1 MPKRIFSVI
10 LSFFLLISPI
20 FAVSAYE
27 PTGIDLTAR
36 NVLLVCLNTGETVYA
51 KGENE
56 RVFPASITKI
66 MVVTLMLESPIYDPE
81 AKVAMSE
88 EAQKLILGTGS
99 VCSNLKVGE
108 EIRQIDLV
116 YYVLMSSCGD
126 CAYLAAL
133 TYGETVENFV
143 DMMNKKAQELG
154 LENTHYVNP
163 VGLHDE
169 NHYTTARDT
178 YILATYALKNET
190 FRTVC
195 GKSRYEVPE
204 TNMYNRTRRLSTTNF
219 LLDTSTNYFYSY
231 ATGVKTG
238 FTTEAGRCL
247 VSTAVRRGNDGVDYS
262 YMCILFGCENKPT
275 VKRYEFTESKNLFN
289 WVFGNFVIKT
299 IGDTKNPVD
308 EVNVKLSS
316 KAEFATVYLESGFQS
331 LLPKDADDS
340 TVRIEPHLKNKT
352 VNAPISKGQVLGT
365 ADIIYANKV
374 IGTVNLVS
382 HDDIEKSTVLAAID
396 ATANFFTSKFMKTVY
411 VVVCGLILLLII
423 WILLLNRKKK
433 TRSARKIR
441 YVPYKEDKRNDR

>member
-1 MPKRIFSVI
+1 MPKKIFSVI

-20 FAVSAYE
+20 YYASAYE
-27 PTGIDLTAR
+27 PTGIELTAE
-36 NVLLVCLNTGETVYA
+36 NVLLVCMNTGETVYA

-56 RVFPASITKI
+56 KVYPASITKI
-66 MVVTLMLESPIYDPE
+66 MVVMLMLESPIYDPE
-81 AKVAMSE
+81 AKIAMNE

-143 DMMNKKAQELG
+143 DMMNNKAKELG
-154 LENTHYVNP
+154 LENTHYQNP

-169 NHYTTARDT
+169 DHYTTARDT
-178 YILATYALKNET
+178 YILTSYALKNKT
-190 FRTVC
+190 FEEVC
-195 GKSRYEVPE
+195 SKSRYEVPA

-247 VSTAVRRGNDGVDYS
+247 VSTAVRRGNDNIDYK
-262 YMCILFGCENKPT
+262 YMCILFHCENKPN
-275 VKRYEFTESKNLFN
+275 VKRYEFTEGKSLFN
-289 WVFGNFVIKT
+289 WAFGNFIIKD
-299 IGDTKNPVD
+299 IGDTNNPVAQVD
-308 EVNVKLSS
+308 VRLSS
-316 KAEFATVYLESGFQS
+316 KAEYVTAYLEDSFKS
-331 LLPKDADDS
+331 LLPKDADES
-340 TVRIEPHLKNKT
+340 TIMIEPHLKSDT
-352 VNAPISKGQVLGT
+352 VKAPVSKGQVLGT

-396 ATANFFTSKFMKTVY
+396 ATARFFTSKFMKAVY
-411 VVVCGLILLLII
+411 AVVIGIILLFAI

-433 TRSARKIR
+433 TRSNRKIK
-441 YVPYKEDKRNDR
+441 YVPYKEEKTKDR